1 LKWLVVVAAALA
13 ALWYGLVGGRRLDEQ
28 LVRGYYQTAA
38 HAVLSRD
45 PAAQCKLLS
54 KSASIRQDTLMAG
67 QTKSDS
73 FGQAQACD
81 QYRRA
86 QQFFDEM
93 GEKAGGMLTIEY
105 EYALGAIDIAPDRK
119 SATIEFTST
128 LKMGETFMQFRTKS
142 TDRLVRRWGSVELV
156 GADAKTRVSF
166 VPGAMVDPARYFQ
179 SQ

>member
-1 LKWLVVVAAALA
+1 LKWLLVVAAALA
-13 ALWYGLVGGRRLDEQ
+13 ALWYGLIGGRRLDEQ
-28 LVRGYYQTAA
+28 AVRDYYQAAA
-38 HAVLSRD
+38 HAVLSRN
-45 PAAQCKLLS
+45 PEAQCKLLS
-54 KSASIRQDTLMAG
+54 KSASIRQDTLIAG
-67 QTKSDS
+67 QTKSET

-81 QYRRA
+81 QYRQA
-86 QQFFDEM
+86 QRFFEEM

-119 SATIEFTST
+119 AATIQFTST
-128 LKMGETFMQFRTKS
+128 LKMGETFMQFRTAS